1 MSIARVSTYAW
12 LAFAAVSLFWG
23 TTFFAIR
30 IGVESFPPFLMAAF
44 RHSIGG
50 ILICSY
56 FLLRGYSLPPISSLK
71 VFAVNGFLML
81 VLGNGLVTWAEMYVS
96 SGLAAII
103 CSLTPV
109 WIVAFNS
116 LTKGREA
123 LNTKIITGFIICLL
137 AQILIFKDNLAE
149 FSSTGY
155 SVGIVFVLIANIA
168 WALGSVY
175 AKNHKTDTHPL
186 LGAGLQMIS
195 GGVVLHIIGA
205 LLGEWSHF
213 SPNSDAWWSLAY
225 LISFGSILAY
235 GCYMY
240 ILKHMPATIVSTYAY
255 INTLVAVVL
264 GWLWLNEQL
273 TVAMFAGVIVTL
285 TGLWLV
291 NKGFNKA

>member
-1 MSIARVSTYAW
+1 
-12 LAFAAVSLFWG
+12 
-23 TTFFAIR
+23 
-30 IGVESFPPFLMAAF
+30 
-44 RHSIGG
+44 
-50 ILICSY
+50 
-56 FLLRGYSLPPISSLK
+56 
-71 VFAVNGFLML
+71 
-81 VLGNGLVTWAEMYVS
+81 
-96 SGLAAII
+96 
-103 CSLTPV
+103 
-109 WIVAFNS
+109 
-116 LTKGREA
+116 
-123 LNTKIITGFIICLL
+123 
-137 AQILIFKDNLAE
+137 
-149 FSSTGY
+149 
-155 SVGIVFVLIANIA
+155 
-168 WALGSVY
+168 
-175 AKNHKTDTHPL
+175 
-186 LGAGLQMIS
+186 
-195 GGVVLHIIGA
+195 